1 MDTNRTFR
9 TNKSRPNQNL
19 SINKD
24 AGGEL
29 RSNKRLTSIRRS
41 GGRLCDKGDDGRDE
55 TPVSQDHSG
64 ETTETR
70 RTKLKPI
77 KNNSLHDLS
86 GIYYSSNTLYI
97 VKNFLPSEYW
107 AETDLEITYLRVLQI
122 NKLIHTLYVK
132 AERKNSMEDMMNL
145 RAQQAIVIEVLRILK
160 QQILI
165 ERGGDKNIIQ
175 QQEDERIWE
184 RKLW

>member
-1 MDTNRTFR
+1 MDSNRNT
-9 TNKSRPNQNL
+9 TGNKGRPNPHISITQDARGALL
-19 SINKD
+19 S
-24 AGGEL
+24 
-29 RSNKRLTSIRRS
+29 SKRPTSIRGS
-41 GGRLCDKGDDGRDE
+41 GGRLCDKGYDGRDE
-55 TPVSQDHSG
+55 TPVPQDHSG
-64 ETTETR
+64 DTTETR

-132 AERKNSMEDMMNL
+132 AERKNNMEDMMIL

>member
-1 MDTNRTFR
+1 MDTNRINR

-19 SINKD
+19 SINQD

-29 RSNKRLTSIRRS
+29 RSNKRLISIRGS

-55 TPVSQDHSG
+55 TPVPKGG
-64 ETTETR
+64 EDASPSPR

-132 AERKNSMEDMMNL
+132 AERKNSMEDMMIL

-165 ERGGDKNIIQ
+165 ERGGDKNKIQ

>member
-1 MDTNRTFR
+1 MDTNRTIR
-9 TNKSRPNQNL
+9 TNKSRPNQDI
-19 SINKD
+19 SINQD
-24 AGGEL
+24 ARGAL
-29 RSNKRLTSIRRS
+29 LSNKRHASIRGS

-55 TPVSQDHSG
+55 TPVPQDHSG
-64 ETTETR
+64 ETTESG

-165 ERGGDKNIIQ
+165 ERGGNKNIIQ

>member
-1 MDTNRTFR
+1 MDSESTIK
-9 TNKSRPNQNL
+9 TNKRRPNKNL
-19 SINKD
+19 PSIED
-24 AGGEL
+24 TGGKL
-29 RSNKRLTSIRRS
+29 RSSKRPETSRGS
-41 GGRLCDKGDDGRDE
+41 GCRLCNSGDDGGDE
-55 TPVSQDHSG
+55 TPVPQGG
-64 ETTETR
+64 EDARPKTR
-70 RTKLKPI
+70 GTKLKPI
-77 KNNSLHDLS
+77 KNNTLYDLS
-86 GIYYSSNTLYI
+86 GVYYSSNTLYV

-165 ERGGDKNIIQ
+165 ERGGDKNNIQ
-175 QQEDERIWE
+175 QQENERIWE

>member
-1 MDTNRTFR
+1 MDTQRNTTGNR
-9 TNKSRPNQNL
+9 SRPNQDL
-19 SINKD
+19 PAAKD
-24 AGGEL
+24 AGGTL
-29 RSNKRLTSIRRS
+29 LSNKRHASIRRS
-41 GGRLCDKGDDGRDE
+41 GCRLCDLGDDGRDE
-55 TPVSQDHSG
+55 TPVPKGG
-64 ETTETR
+64 EDASPSPK

-132 AERKNSMEDMMNL
+132 AERKNSMEDMMIL

-165 ERGGDKNIIQ
+165 ERGGNKNIIQ